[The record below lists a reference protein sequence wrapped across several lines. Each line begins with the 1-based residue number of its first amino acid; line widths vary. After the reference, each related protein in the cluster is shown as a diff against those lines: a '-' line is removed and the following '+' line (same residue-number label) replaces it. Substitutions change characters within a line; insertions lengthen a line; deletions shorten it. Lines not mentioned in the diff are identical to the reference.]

1 MTEGDIVPLLK
12 PVLPGKVFFY
22 VVPKTVEVTAPWSI
36 LSMYDIP
43 QDVVS
48 GQAETLTNVQIDI
61 YANTLDEARII
72 RDGMRQAI
80 TDLGP
85 SSMTEKQS
93 YEGDTKLFRA
103 TLEFQVWN

>member
-1 MTEGDIVPLLK
+1 MTEADVLPFLK
-12 PVLPGKVFFY
+12 PVLPNKVFSY
-22 VVPKTVEVTAPWSI
+22 VVPQNKPVPAPWGI

-61 YANTLDEARII
+61 YANTIDEARII
-72 RDGMRQAI
+72 RDGMRQSIA
-80 TDLGP
+80 DLGP
-85 SSMTEKQS
+85 SSITEKQS
-93 YEGDTKLFRA
+93 YEEDTKLFRA